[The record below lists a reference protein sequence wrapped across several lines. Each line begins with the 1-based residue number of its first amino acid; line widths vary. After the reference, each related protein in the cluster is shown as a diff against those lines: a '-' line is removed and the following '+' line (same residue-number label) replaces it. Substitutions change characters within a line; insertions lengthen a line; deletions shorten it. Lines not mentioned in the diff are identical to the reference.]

1 MQVTCKVCGESI
13 DDSCQ
18 FCPYC
23 GVAHEQ
29 VGDEWND
36 VPTPIDIPVGPFP
49 QNHRTVN
56 IPLIICTVVISFTI
70 ILGSIFWIIRQKSSK
85 PVPDPDP
92 SPASDTVSPASD
104 TVSPTASDSD
114 ALSGTLTPSGEVS
127 STTGSATALTAE
139 VSLTMP
145 DDIDSYHKVSF
156 TSGDSSSVLER
167 VNDLYHYEPSRAFDN
182 DPITSWQEGNKK
194 TDGQGEWLEL
204 HMNER
209 KPIKY
214 ITLCLGNWRDAA
226 RYASNNRPTELNI
239 KLGGK
244 TFAVKFEDVMK
255 PHYVTF
261 SKPVEADSIRFTIA
275 EVVVGTNGD
284 HDCCISEVYAYSA
297 E

>member
-29 VGDEWND
+29 VGSEWNN
-36 VPTPIDIPVGPFP
+36 VPTPPITTDGTDRDV
-49 QNHRTVN
+49 RRSVN
-56 IPLIICTVVISFTI
+56 IPLIVGAVVISFTV
-70 ILGSIFWIIRQKSSK
+70 ILGSIFWIIRQKNSQAI
-85 PVPDPDP
+85 PVLDP
-92 SPASDTVSPASD
+92 SPASDTASPASD
-104 TVSPTASDSD
+104 TVSPTESDSD

-127 STTGSATALTAE
+127 STGSATALTAE

-145 DDIDSYHKVSF
+145 DDIDNYHKVSF

-244 TFAVKFEDVMK
+244 IFAVKFEDVMK

>member
-29 VGDEWND
+29 VGSEWNN
-36 VPTPIDIPVGPFP
+36 VPTPPIKTDGTDRDV
-49 QNHRTVN
+49 RRSVN
-56 IPLIICTVVISFTI
+56 IPLIVGTVVISLTV

-85 PVPDPDP
+85 PVPAPDP

-104 TVSPTASDSD
+104 TVSPTASDSG

-127 STTGSATALTAE
+127 STGSATALTAE

-145 DDIDSYHKVSF
+145 DDIDNYHKVSF

-204 HMNER
+204 HMKES

-214 ITLCLGNWRDAA
+214 LTLYLGNWRDSE
-226 RYASNNRPTELNI
+226 RYEGNNRPAELRI
-239 KLGGK
+239 SLGD
-244 TFAVKFEDVMK
+244 TSFIVRFADVMK
-255 PHYVTF
+255 PQYVTF
-261 SKPVEADSIRFTIA
+261 SKPIETDSIRFTITD
-275 EVVVGTNGD
+275 VVVGTNGD
-284 HDCCISEVYAYSA
+284 HDCCISEVCAYSS

>member
-29 VGDEWND
+29 VGSEWNN
-36 VPTPIDIPVGPFP
+36 VPTPPIKIDGTD
-49 QNHRTVN
+49 RDARRSVN
-56 IPLIICTVVISFTI
+56 IPLIVGAVVISFTV
-70 ILGSIFWIIRQKSSK
+70 ILGSIFWIIRQKNSQVI
-85 PVPDPDP
+85 PVPDP
-92 SPASDTVSPASD
+92 SPASDTVSP
-104 TVSPTASDSD
+104 TESDSD

-145 DDIDSYHKVSF
+145 DDIDNYHKVSF

-239 KLGGK
+239 KLSGK
-244 TFAVKFEDVMK
+244 IFAVKFEDVMK

>member
-29 VGDEWND
+29 VGSEWNN
-36 VPTPIDIPVGPFP
+36 VPTPPIKIDGTD
-49 QNHRTVN
+49 RDARRSVN
-56 IPLIICTVVISFTI
+56 IPLIVGTVVISFTV
-70 ILGSIFWIIRQKSSK
+70 ILGSIFWIIRQKNSQVI
-85 PVPDPDP
+85 PVPDP
-92 SPASDTVSPASD
+92 SPASDTVSP
-104 TVSPTASDSD
+104 TESDSD

-145 DDIDSYHKVSF
+145 DDIDNYHKVSF

-244 TFAVKFEDVMK
+244 IFAVKFEDVMK

>member
-29 VGDEWND
+29 VGSEWNN
-36 VPTPIDIPVGPFP
+36 VPTPPIKTDGTDRDV
-49 QNHRTVN
+49 RRSVN
-56 IPLIICTVVISFTI
+56 IPLIVGAVVISFTV
-70 ILGSIFWIIRQKSSK
+70 ILGSIFWIIRQKNSQVI
-85 PVPDPDP
+85 PVPDP
-92 SPASDTVSPASD
+92 SPASDTVSP
-104 TVSPTASDSD
+104 TESDSD

-145 DDIDSYHKVSF
+145 DDIDNYHKVSF

-244 TFAVKFEDVMK
+244 IFAVKFEDVMK

>member
-1 MQVTCKVCGESI
+1 MKCPNCSQEIPENAG
-13 DDSCQ
+13 

-29 VGDEWND
+29 VGSEWNN
-36 VPTPIDIPVGPFP
+36 VPTPPITTDGTDRDV
-49 QNHRTVN
+49 RRSVN
-56 IPLIICTVVISFTI
+56 IPLIVGAVVISFTV

-127 STTGSATALTAE
+127 STGSATALTAE

-145 DDIDSYHKVSF
+145 DDIDNYHKVSF

-167 VNDLYHYEPSRAFDN
+167 VNNLYHYEPSRAFDN

-244 TFAVKFEDVMK
+244 IFAVKFEDVMK

>member
-29 VGDEWND
+29 VGGEWKN
-36 VPTPIDIPVGPFP
+36 VPTPPITTDGTD
-49 QNHRTVN
+49 RGGRRSVN
-56 IPLIICTVVISFTI
+56 ILLIGGAGVISFTV

-127 STTGSATALTAE
+127 STGSATALTAE

-145 DDIDSYHKVSF
+145 DDIDNYHKVSF

-214 ITLCLGNWRDAA
+214 ITL
-226 RYASNNRPTELNI
+226 
-239 KLGGK
+239 
-244 TFAVKFEDVMK
+244 
-255 PHYVTF
+255 
-261 SKPVEADSIRFTIA
+261 
-275 EVVVGTNGD
+275 
-284 HDCCISEVYAYSA
+284 
-297 E
+297 

>member
-29 VGDEWND
+29 VGSEWNN
-36 VPTPIDIPVGPFP
+36 VPTPPIKIDGTDRDV
-49 QNHRTVN
+49 RRSVN
-56 IPLIICTVVISFTI
+56 IPLIVGTVVISFTV
-70 ILGSIFWIIRQKSSK
+70 ILGSIFWIIRQKNSQVI
-85 PVPDPDP
+85 PVPDP
-92 SPASDTVSPASD
+92 SPASDTVSP
-104 TVSPTASDSD
+104 TESDSD

-127 STTGSATALTAE
+127 STGSATALTAE

-145 DDIDSYHKVSF
+145 DDIDNYHKVSF

-167 VNDLYHYEPSRAFDN
+167 VSDLYHYEPSRAFDN

-239 KLGGK
+239 KLSGK
-244 TFAVKFEDVMK
+244 IFAVKFEDVMK

>member
-36 VPTPIDIPVGPFP
+36 VPTPPIKTDGTDRDV
-49 QNHRTVN
+49 RRSVN
-56 IPLIICTVVISFTI
+56 IPLIVGTVVISFTV
-70 ILGSIFWIIRQKSSK
+70 ILGSIFWIIRQKNSQVI
-85 PVPDPDP
+85 PVPDP
-92 SPASDTVSPASD
+92 SPASDTVSP
-104 TVSPTASDSD
+104 TESDSD

-145 DDIDSYHKVSF
+145 DDIDNYHKVSF

-239 KLGGK
+239 KLSGK
-244 TFAVKFEDVMK
+244 IFAVKFEDVMK

-275 EVVVGTNGD
+275 DVVVGTNGD

>member
-29 VGDEWND
+29 VGSGWNN
-36 VPTPIDIPVGPFP
+36 VPTPPIKIDGTD
-49 QNHRTVN
+49 RDARRSVN
-56 IPLIICTVVISFTI
+56 IPLIVGTVVISFTV
-70 ILGSIFWIIRQKSSK
+70 ILGSIFWIIRQKNSQVI
-85 PVPDPDP
+85 PVPDP
-92 SPASDTVSPASD
+92 SPASDTVSP
-104 TVSPTASDSD
+104 TESDSD

-145 DDIDSYHKVSF
+145 DDIDNYHKVSF

-239 KLGGK
+239 KLSGK
-244 TFAVKFEDVMK
+244 IFAVKFEDVMK

>member
-29 VGDEWND
+29 VGSEWNN
-36 VPTPIDIPVGPFP
+36 VPTPPIKIDGTD
-49 QNHRTVN
+49 RDARRSVN
-56 IPLIICTVVISFTI
+56 IPLIVGTVVISFTV
-70 ILGSIFWIIRQKSSK
+70 ILGSIFWIIRQKNSQVI
-85 PVPDPDP
+85 PVPDP
-92 SPASDTVSPASD
+92 SPASDTVSP
-104 TVSPTASDSD
+104 TESDSD

-145 DDIDSYHKVSF
+145 DDIDNYHKVSF

-239 KLGGK
+239 KLSGK
-244 TFAVKFEDVMK
+244 IFAVKFEDVMK

>member
-29 VGDEWND
+29 VGSEWNN
-36 VPTPIDIPVGPFP
+36 VPTPPIKIDGTD
-49 QNHRTVN
+49 RDARRSVN
-56 IPLIICTVVISFTI
+56 IPLIVGTVVISFTV
-70 ILGSIFWIIRQKSSK
+70 ILGSIFWIIRQKNSQVI
-85 PVPDPDP
+85 PVPDP
-92 SPASDTVSPASD
+92 SPASDTVSP
-104 TVSPTASDSD
+104 TESDSD

-145 DDIDSYHKVSF
+145 DDIDNYHKVSF